1 MMRHF
6 AARAGSRFK
15 SSQMLV
21 LAVRG
26 AGQMF
31 AQVVAFARQTLARE
45 VAILR
50 DKYREISLLI
60 SS

>member
-1 MMRHF
+1 MCHF

-15 SSQMLV
+15 SSRMLV

-26 AGQMF
+26 TGQMF
-31 AQVVAFARQTLARE
+31 AQVVALAPQTLAWE
-45 VAILR
+45 GAILR
-50 DKYREISLLI
+50 DKYREIAHLI